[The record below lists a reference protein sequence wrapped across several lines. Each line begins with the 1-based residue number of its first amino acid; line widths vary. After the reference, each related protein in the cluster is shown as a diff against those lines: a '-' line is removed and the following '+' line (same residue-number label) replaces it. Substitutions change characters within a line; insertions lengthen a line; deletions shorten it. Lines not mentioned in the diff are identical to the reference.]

1 MSTAVGDPPNKVA
14 KPGPKEGAV
23 MTKDQM
29 ELTKF
34 LMASVKLW
42 ANTTQTAREK
52 FRRDFDLA
60 EGNGKQWLQADKR
73 SVNREKRP
81 ALEFNQILPQ
91 VELVAGL
98 QRSMDMQYVA
108 KPRGLEDKRMG
119 EIVSA
124 TLKAAREFIRLN
136 RIDAHVFDD
145 GTICGLGVW
154 KLLHSIVDSKDILWG
169 DIHASRVNPMAY
181 IWDPWASVDEGFQD
195 GGFMGDASW
204 MSIEDF
210 HRKYPKMG
218 HLKNPGE
225 WVNQAGNFIG
235 DSTLLGVGDN
245 LKQELYDQENG
256 RIRIL
261 NLWYKKPM
269 TIKVLVNT
277 ETGQVNLLNDEA
289 EGEQQLAT
297 IAEQYGQSATEQ
309 LQIMNAGSYTSIIDQ
324 TSGAMENFATP
335 EAAQARLGQLSAA
348 KGMEVYEKMKVI
360 TREAKVP
367 YWCEMVWGQILE
379 QGKSP
384 YKDRNYPYI
393 PYVSRMLQ
401 DDPESIM
408 GIVRNLWDPQ
418 DEYNKRYSNLLA
430 HANSSSHSGWLNRRA
445 GGANSGELQRMGST
459 PGVVVE
465 YAGTPPSQ
473 IKPVEMSSGHFN
485 MIQTSERQILTISG
499 INAEMVGS
507 TTQKTVSG
515 RAIRARQQ
523 GGSTILK
530 PRLFNFEESQ
540 LDVTHLLLS
549 RIQQY
554 YPPQKIKRIIGLAE
568 LASPMGP
575 MGQSIFSN
583 PMTGEPIGEDEVI
596 QILTTMSNLSF
607 DIAIKL
613 DPADPTQ
620 REAEFEKAMQ
630 LVELMMKTGR
640 PLGPMTFQALVDM
653 SDMPSRLSEGL
664 RRDMMMPPTQPMDQG
679 GQPISNQMKGARG
692 GHNSDSGG
700 PGPTALNQGA

>member
-1 MSTAVGDPPNKVA
+1 MTTAAGDPPNKVSKA
-14 KPGPKEGAV
+14 GPKDGAV
-23 MTKDQM
+23 LSNEQRD
-29 ELTKF
+29 LTKF
-34 LMASVKLW
+34 LMASIKLW
-42 ANTTQTAREK
+42 ATTTQTAREK

-60 EGNGKQWLQADKR
+60 EGNGKQWRQADKLAVMR
-73 SVNREKRP
+73 DKRP
-81 ALEFNQILPQ
+81 ALEFNQVLPQ
-91 VELVAGL
+91 VELVAGI
-98 QRSMDMQYVA
+98 QRSMDMSYVA
-108 KPRGLEDKRMG
+108 LPRGLEDKRLG
-119 EIVSA
+119 EIASA
-124 TLKAAREFIRLN
+124 TLKATREFIRLG
-136 RIDAHVFDD
+136 RVDAHVFDD

-154 KLLHSIVDSKDILWG
+154 KLLHSINDSKDVLWG
-169 DIHASRVNPMAY
+169 DIHASRVNPMAFL
-181 IWDPWASVDEGFQD
+181 WDPWASVDEGFQD
-195 GGFMGDASW
+195 GAFMGDATW
-204 MSIEDF
+204 MSMDDF
-210 HRKYPKMG
+210 QKRYPNMG

-225 WVNQAGNFIG
+225 WINQAGNFIG

-245 LKQELYDQENG
+245 LRQELFDAETG

-261 NLWYKKPM
+261 NLWYKKPV

-277 ETGQVNLLNDEA
+277 ETGQISEIKDEA
-289 EGEQQLAT
+289 DGEQQLAA
-297 IAEQYGQSATEQ
+297 IAQQYGQDAINQ
-309 LQIMNAGSYTSIIDQ
+309 YQVMNAGSYTSLVDPATGQ
-324 TSGAMENFATP
+324 MENFASP
-335 EAAQARLGQLSAA
+335 EAAQGRLNQLSAA

-360 TREAKVP
+360 TREARVP

-379 QGKSP
+379 QGKTP
-384 YKDRNYPYI
+384 YKDRNYPYV

-430 HANSSSHSGWLNRRA
+430 HANSSSHSGWLNRRS

-473 IKPVEMSSGHFN
+473 IRPVEMSSGHFN

-515 RAIRARQQ
+515 RAIRARQE

-540 LDVTHLLLS
+540 LSVTELLLS

-568 LASPMGP
+568 LASPMGA
-575 MGQSIFSN
+575 MGQSIFSD
-583 PMTGEPIGEDEVI
+583 PQTGQPISEDQVI
-596 QILTTMSNLSF
+596 ELLVTMSNLAF
-607 DIAIKL
+607 DLAIKL
-613 DPADPTQ
+613 EPSDPTQ
-620 REAEFEKAMQ
+620 RQAEFEKAMQ
-630 LVELMMKTGR
+630 LAELLMRTGR
-640 PLGPMTFQALVDM
+640 PIGPMTFQALVDM
-653 SDMPSRLSEGL
+653 SDMPSRFAEGI
-664 RRDMMMPPTQPMDQG
+664 RRDMMMPPTQPMDP
-679 GQPISNQMKGARG
+679 GQSPVSNQMKGARG
-692 GHNSDSGG
+692 GHSDSGG

>member
-1 MSTAVGDPPNKVA
+1 MSTAVGDPPNKAA
-14 KPGPKEGAV
+14 KSGPKDGAV
-23 MTKDQM
+23 MSKDQQ

-34 LMASVKLW
+34 LMASIKLW

-52 FRRDFDLA
+52 FRRDFDLT
-60 EGNGKQWLQADKR
+60 EGNGKQWLQADKQAVR
-73 SVNREKRP
+73 REKRP

-91 VELVAGL
+91 VELVAGI
-98 QRSMDMQYVA
+98 QRSMDMAYVA
-108 KPRGLEDKRMG
+108 MPRGLEDKRLG

-124 TLKAAREFIRLN
+124 TLKAAREFIRLG

-169 DIHASRVNPMAY
+169 DIQASRVNPMAY
-181 IWDPWASVDEGFQD
+181 IWDPWSSPDEGFQD
-195 GGFMGDASW
+195 GAFMGDASW
-204 MSIEDF
+204 MSIEEF
-210 HRKYPKMG
+210 QRRYPNMG

-225 WVNQAGNFIG
+225 WINQAGNFIG
-235 DSTLLGVGDN
+235 DSTLLGLGDN
-245 LKQELYDQENG
+245 LKQELYDYENG

-261 NLWYKKPM
+261 NMWYKKPM

-277 ETGQVNLLNDEA
+277 DTGQVNLLQDEA
-289 EGEQQLAT
+289 EGEAQLAA
-297 IAEQYGQSATEQ
+297 IASQYGQSATEQ
-309 LQIMNAGSYTSIIDQ
+309 YQVMNAGTYTSIVDQ
-324 TSGAMENFATP
+324 ASGAIENFANP
-335 EAAQARLGQLSAA
+335 EAAQGRLNQLAAA
-348 KGMEVYEKMKVI
+348 KGMEVYEKMKVV
-360 TREAKVP
+360 TREARVP

-465 YAGTPPSQ
+465 YAGTPPNQ
-473 IKPVEMSSGHFN
+473 IRPVEMSSGHFN

-583 PMTGEPIGEDEVI
+583 PMTGEPISEEEII
-596 QILTTMSNLSF
+596 QLLTTMSNLSF

-620 REAEFEKAMQ
+620 RQAEFEKAIQ
-630 LVELMMKTGR
+630 LTELLMKTGR
-640 PLGPMTFQALVDM
+640 PIGPMTFQALVDM
-653 SDMPSRLSEGL
+653 SDMPSRFAEGI
-664 RRDMMMPPTQPMDQG
+664 RRDMMMPPTQPMDRS
-679 GQPISNQMKGARG
+679 GQPISNQIKGANG
-692 GHNSDSGG
+692 GHSDSGG

>member
-1 MSTAVGDPPNKVA
+1 MPSAAGTPPNKVA
-14 KPGPKEGAV
+14 KSGPKDGAV
-23 MTKDQM
+23 LSNDQRD
-29 ELTKF
+29 LTKF

-52 FRRDFDLA
+52 FRRDYDLA
-60 EGNGKQWLQADKR
+60 EGNGKQWLQADR
-73 SVNREKRP
+73 LAVTRTKRP

-91 VELVAGL
+91 VELVSGI

-108 KPRGLEDKRMG
+108 LPRGLEDKRLG

-124 TLKAAREFIRLN
+124 TLKAARDFIRLG

-154 KLLHSIVDSKDILWG
+154 KLLHSTVDTKDILWG
-169 DIHASRVNPMAY
+169 DIHASRVNPLAY
-181 IWDPWASVDEGFQD
+181 IWDPWASPDESFQD
-195 GGFMGDASW
+195 GAFMGDATW
-204 MSIEDF
+204 MSMDEF
-210 HRKYPKMG
+210 QRRYPNMG

-225 WVNQAGNFIG
+225 WINQAGQFIG
-235 DSTLLGVGDN
+235 DSTLLGLGDN

-261 NLWYKKPM
+261 NLWYKKPT
-269 TIKVLVNT
+269 TIKILVNT
-277 ETGQVNLLNDEA
+277 ETGQVSEVKDEVD
-289 EGEQQLAT
+289 GEQQLSQ
-297 IAEQYGQSATEQ
+297 IAQQYGQEAVSQ
-309 LQIMNAGSYTSIIDQ
+309 FQIMNAGSYTSIIDP
-324 TSGAMENFATP
+324 TTGAMENFANP
-335 EAAQARLGQLSAA
+335 EAAQGRMSQLAAA
-348 KGMEVYEKMKVI
+348 KGMEVYEKLKVI
-360 TREAKVP
+360 TREARVP

-379 QGKSP
+379 QGKTP
-384 YKDRNYPYI
+384 YKDRNYPYV

-430 HANSSSHSGWLNRRA
+430 HSNSSSHSGWLNRKA
-445 GGANSGELQRMGST
+445 GGANSAELQRMGST

-473 IKPVEMSSGHFN
+473 IKPVEMSTGHFN
-485 MIQTSERQILTISG
+485 MIQQSERQILKISG

-515 RAIRARQQ
+515 RAIRARQE
-523 GGSTILK
+523 GGNTILK
-530 PRLFNFEESQ
+530 PRLFSFEEAQ
-540 LDVTHLLLS
+540 LDVTQMLLS

-554 YPPQKIKRIIGLAE
+554 YPVQKIKRIIGLAE

-575 MGQSIFSN
+575 MGQSIFSD
-583 PMTGEPIGEDEVI
+583 PQTGQPINEQQVI
-596 QILTTMSNLSF
+596 ELLTTMGSLQF

-613 DPADPTQ
+613 EPGDPTQ
-620 REAEFEKAMQ
+620 RQAEFEKAMQ
-630 LVELMMKTGR
+630 LATLMMQTGR

-653 SDMPSRLSEGL
+653 CDMPTRFAEGL
-664 RRDMMMPPTQPMDQG
+664 RRDMMMPPTQPMNAQG
-679 GQPISNQMKGARG
+679 GGDAMNKIKGANG
-692 GHNSDSGG
+692 GHSDSGG